1 MSEIVYTP
9 LAGKIEKYF
18 SKIQEAGVPPK
29 ANRTWLKTTGFT
41 SSNDHY
47 LLKILNVLGFI
58 DASNVPTELWKR
70 YKNPT
75 EAPAVLAKAI
85 RTGYSDLF
93 SLYPDANRKDREA
106 LYAYFSAKTGKAK
119 ATVDLMVS
127 TFNYLCALADFE
139 AETPPTV
146 QPPDV
151 VPSPISPPELRIV
164 SGKGVVPEVHINI
177 QLHLPPTTD
186 PTVFDN
192 LFKSMKKHLLSAEE

>member
-1 MSEIVYTP
+1 MSEMAYTP

-29 ANRTWLKTTGFT
+29 ANRTWLKIAGFT
-41 SSNDHY
+41 SSNDYY
-47 LLKILNVLGFI
+47 LLRILRVLGFV
-58 DASNVPTELWKR
+58 DASRVPTDLWNR

-75 EAPAVLAKAI
+75 EAPAVMAKAI

-93 SLYPDANRKDREA
+93 GLYPDANRKDREA

-119 ATVDLMVS
+119 ATVDLMVN
-127 TFNYLCALADFE
+127 TFINLCALADFE
-139 AETPPTV
+139 AEAPPTV
-146 QPPDV
+146 QPAEV
-151 VPSPISPPELRIV
+151 VESPISPPELRIV
-164 SGKGVVPEVHINI
+164 SGKGVVPEIHINI